1 MLNDE
6 LIASFLLEAD
16 DDELDSSFF
25 DILGDCD
32 LKNEADGTDCK
43 IKSFLNR
50 VLFFD
55 VSR

>member
-6 LIASFLLEAD
+6 FIASYLLEAD

-32 LKNEADGTDCK
+32 LKNETDGTDCK
-43 IKSFLNR
+43 II
-50 VLFFD
+50 LFSACLYFD
-55 VSR
+55 LSR